1 MEDCVE
7 RKYFCVSFVRHSPN
21 GEDLAD
27 RLSIPPWWRD
37 QLTALAGPHPRA
49 YILAVEMGDKIGEA
63 AISVEIVPTSR
74 GVGEI
79 GIIITFGWSVLIFV
93 MFVLLLFGTDWVYL

>member
-1 MEDCVE
+1 MEDCFE
-7 RKYFCVSFVRHSPN
+7 RKYLCVSFVRHPPN

-27 RLSIPPWWRD
+27 WLSTPPWWRD
-37 QLTALAGPHPRA
+37 YLTALAGPHPRA

-63 AISVEIVPTSR
+63 AISVEIDPTSR

-79 GIIITFGWSVLIFV
+79 GTIITFGWSILIFV
-93 MFVLLLFGTDWVYL
+93 MFVLMLFWTGWVYL

>member
-1 MEDCVE
+1 M
-7 RKYFCVSFVRHSPN
+7 
-21 GEDLAD
+21 
-27 RLSIPPWWRD
+27 
-37 QLTALAGPHPRA
+37 ALVGPHPRA

-79 GIIITFGWSVLIFV
+79 GIIITFG
-93 MFVLLLFGTDWVYL
+93 